1 MNYHDVDHSIH
12 LTGGRFAFAVLLQ
25 KRVRE
30 LVRGSRPLVEP
41 QRTHIDT
48 ALLELRE
55 GKIILKERPK
65 PSKAELAKKAPDVL
79 TPKASGGASE
89 ASKSTQSSVVGGGG
103 IL

>member
-1 MNYHDVDHSIH
+1 MNYHDVDHSVD
-12 LTGGRFAFAVLLQ
+12 LAGGRFAFAVLLQ

-30 LVRGSRPLVEP
+30 LVRGARPLVEA

-55 GKIILKERPK
+55 GKINLKDAPQA
-65 PSKAELAKKAPDVL
+65 SQADLAKASAVL
-79 TPKASGGASE
+79 GAKASAGAAS
-89 ASKSTQSSVVGGGG
+89 ASKSTESSVVGGGG

>member
-1 MNYHDVDHSIH
+1 MNYHDVDHAVE
-12 LTGGRFAFAVLLQ
+12 LAGGRFAFAVLLQ

-30 LVRGSRPLVEP
+30 LVKGSRPLVEA

-55 GKIILKERPK
+55 GKINLKDAPQ
-65 PSKAELAKKAPDVL
+65 PSAADLAAASKVL
-79 TPKASGGASE
+79 AAGAAGGASE
-89 ASKSTQSSVVGGGG
+89 ASKSTESSVVGGGG